1 MNRHSCSS
9 RSSVPLRRLLL
20 EGAKRAQLP
29 LLLDDLQHGVGSQRS
44 HELVLEVGVADEEP
58 ERLEIRAA
66 QVRPQAS
73 TLEAVRER
81 AFFACVAEAG
91 ELHVE
96 PARAESPESVADCV
110 CAADR
115 HDRDAFGFEVSA
127 PTSGERLE
135 GQLIADPLDEDHGVH
150 LSISRNA
157 GLTKA

>member
-9 RSSVPLRRLLL
+9 RSRSRFAGCFWKVRNALSSPCS
-20 EGAKRAQLP
+20 
-29 LLLDDLQHGVGSQRS
+29 LDDPQHGVGSQRS

-58 ERLEIRAA
+58 QRLEVRPT

-81 AFFACVAEAG
+81 AFLACVAEAG

-96 PARAESPESVADCV
+96 SARAESPESVTDRV

-127 PTSGERLE
+127 ATSSERLE

-157 GLTKA
+157 GLTKP

>member
-1 MNRHSCSS
+1 MSQTKNPSAS
-9 RSSVPLRRLLL
+9 RS
-20 EGAKRAQLP
+20 
-29 LLLDDLQHGVGSQRS
+29 D
-44 HELVLEVGVADEEP
+44 
-58 ERLEIRAA
+58 AA

-96 PARAESPESVADCV
+96 PARAESPESVADRV

-157 GLTKA
+157 GLTKP